1 LFLSISEVAMQAR
14 FRFLLLV
21 TLATGLGACGTARV
35 VQRGQGGGVL
45 ALQGERNEAM
55 KDAHVKMAGHCG
67 VGQYTVVQES
77 EEVVGTA
84 TSNNEEQKT
93 TKKGTVVNEG
103 TSKTLNVTEWRLT
116 YQCGAPA
123 NAYAAYPP
131 PAQPG
136 YPPPAQPGYPPPAQP
151 GYPPPAQPGYPPP
164 AQPGYP
170 PPAQPGY
177 PPPAQPGYPPPA
189 PPPGYATPPAGYQ
202 PAGGYPP
209 QAAPPPQG
217 YPPPPPPQAPRR

>member
-1 LFLSISEVAMQAR
+1 MQAR
-14 FRFLLLV
+14 FRFFLLV

-67 VGQYTVVQES
+67 VGQYAVVQES

-123 NAYAAYPP
+123 NAYA
-131 PAQPG
+131 
-136 YPPPAQPGYPPPAQP
+136 

-189 PPPGYATPPAGYQ
+189 PPPGYGTPPAGYQ

-209 QAAPPPQG
+209 PAAPPPQG
-217 YPPPPPPQAPRR
+217 YPPPPPPQAPPR

>member
-1 LFLSISEVAMQAR
+1 MQTR
-14 FRFLLLV
+14 FTFLLFV

-67 VGQYTVVQES
+67 VGQYSIVQES

-84 TSNNEEQKT
+84 TSNSEEQKT

-123 NAYAAYPP
+123 NAYA
-131 PAQPG
+131 
-136 YPPPAQPGYPPPAQP
+136 GYPPPAQP

-189 PPPGYATPPAGYQ
+189 PPPGYGAPPAGYQ

-209 QAAPPPQG
+209 PAAPPPG
-217 YPPPPPPQAPRR
+217 YPPPPPPPAPPR

>member
-1 LFLSISEVAMQAR
+1 MQAR
-14 FRFLLLV
+14 FRFFLLV

-67 VGQYTVVQES
+67 VGQYAVVQES

-123 NAYAAYPP
+123 NAYA
-131 PAQPG
+131 G
-136 YPPPAQPGYPPPAQP
+136 YPPPAQPGYP
-151 GYPPPAQPGYPPP
+151 
-164 AQPGYP
+164 P

-189 PPPGYATPPAGYQ
+189 PPPGYGTPPAGYQ

-209 QAAPPPQG
+209 PAAPPPQG
-217 YPPPPPPQAPRR
+217 YPPPPPPQAPPR